1 MSEEEPMENEEQEH
15 QDEEQEHQDEEQEPQ
30 DQSTAEGESGGST
43 LGTAAKGAAA
53 GAAAGAALG
62 AAATAGRE
70 YLKSEGRDE
79 PDESDSSEP
88 NEDERAANRPAECTE
103 RGRGSGDA
111 RGLGRVAVSSGRPGK
126 FRVNHL

>member
-1 MSEEEPMENEEQEH
+1 MSEQESMENEEQEK

-43 LGTAAKGAAA
+43 LATAAKGAAA

-70 YLKSEGRDE
+70 YLKSEGKTSPTKAIPR
-79 PDESDSSEP
+79 SRTRTT
-88 NEDERAANRPAECTE
+88 RAAKRPAERTK

-111 RGLGRVAVSSGRPGK
+111 RGLGRVAVSSGRPGT